1 LCQGTTSVVP
11 PTPQNQR
18 WASAPEEQFK
28 AEGDWGLCPR
38 LLPHSRHP
46 QALDNTLARIRLE
59 HWQQERTALRCGRVR
74 NYTAPGRQPAHASTN
89 RFDAALVR
97 CIDFEREFS
106 KLDTDAQ
113 TILLLA
119 FREHQPQRVI
129 AQIARCSERAVAYKV
144 PAALAQ
150 LARLLDRASML

>member
-1 LCQGTTSVVP
+1 M
-11 PTPQNQR
+11 N
-18 WASAPEEQFK
+18 
-28 AEGDWGLCPR
+28 D
-38 LLPHSRHP
+38 P
-46 QALDNTLARIRLE
+46 QAPNANLDNTLARIRLE
-59 HWQQERTALRCGRVR
+59 HWQQERTALRCGRAR
-74 NYTAPGRQPAHASTN
+74 NYAAPGRQPATPKAN
-89 RFDAALVR
+89 RYDAALVR

-129 AQIARCSERAVAYKV
+129 CQIARCSERALAYKI

-150 LARLLDRASML
+150 LAKLLDRANML

>member
-1 LCQGTTSVVP
+1 MPDTLR
-11 PTPQNQR
+11 NF
-18 WASAPEEQFK
+18 ASI
-28 AEGDWGLCPR
+28 GLR
-38 LLPHSRHP
+38 L
-46 QALDNTLARIRLE
+46 
-59 HWQQERTALRCGRVR
+59 VR
-74 NYTAPGRQPAHASTN
+74 RRSAASLSTAPGHPANN
-89 RFDAALVR
+89 RRTSRYDAALVR

-129 AQIARCSERAVAYKV
+129 AQIARCSERAVDYKI